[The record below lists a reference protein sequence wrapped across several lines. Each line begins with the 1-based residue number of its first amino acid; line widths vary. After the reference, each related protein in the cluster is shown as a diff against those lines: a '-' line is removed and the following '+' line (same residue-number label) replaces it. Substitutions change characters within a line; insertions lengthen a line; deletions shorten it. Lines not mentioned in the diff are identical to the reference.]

1 MLTGKQK
8 SKLRSMAQTRKAV
21 VMMGKDGITENLL
34 NSLWDALE
42 AHELVKVSCLKTMPI
57 SVREAAI
64 ECASEC
70 NAEVVQI
77 IGATFILYR
86 KSEDNLCQL

>member
-57 SVREAAI
+57 TVRQAAI
-64 ECASEC
+64 ECASET
-70 NAEVVQI
+70 NSEVVQI
-77 IGATFILYR
+77 IGATFVLYR

>member
-34 NSLWDALE
+34 NSL
-42 AHELVKVSCLKTMPI
+42 
-57 SVREAAI
+57 AI
-64 ECASEC
+64 NSI
-70 NAEVVQI
+70 EVNDEK
-77 IGATFILYR
+77 L
-86 KSEDNLCQL
+86 DN